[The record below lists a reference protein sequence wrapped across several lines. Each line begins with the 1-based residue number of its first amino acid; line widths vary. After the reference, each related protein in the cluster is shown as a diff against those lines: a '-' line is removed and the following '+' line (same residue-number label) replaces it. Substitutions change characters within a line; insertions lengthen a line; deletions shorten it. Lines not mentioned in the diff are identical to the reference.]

1 MTRGHLLGIKSLNL
15 FGFVQVLYGATDM
28 LTGQEFLKQ
37 LEDLANRSG
46 FRSSSSSSVPGPS

>member
-1 MTRGHLLGIKSLNL
+1 
-15 FGFVQVLYGATDM
+15 M

-46 FRSSSSSSVPGPS
+46 FRSSSSSSSLPAPS